1 MSNIGVN
8 VRWETSSVFAGEDV
22 KCIITFKNLI
32 QEPKG
37 SKPASPTSQD
47 CTNGPGRHRW
57 KFDLPIPDGTQFSI
71 PHVLTTATSSATKGK
86 EHRSTLSLGGD
97 VVLTHGISGSTST
110 TTTIPPANTGHQHRR
125 SVSIMSIGTQP
136 GSANETD
143 SSRGWVSSNLQP
155 ARHHNRSASAHG
167 VSLRGTAIHTRP
179 VSSSFG
185 HSRPS
190 RVISS
195 GGIQSGRS
203 LREGFPSQTT
213 TDQDNISMLKG
224 IPSSSAT
231 RTDDLDPDKLIQP
244 LEKDLPS
251 LRLHQSRNEREVRE
265 SNRRSPNM
273 PLLQS
278 NGGTPKNSFEIY
290 STQNDSSET
299 LASEYVA
306 PGIVHQQPN
315 RSSQVHHSPRLS
327 PILSQNRTTEVLIM
341 GYVQLMGSFTLDA
354 SLVNLTPFENI
365 KKKGVIGG
373 QGSGGVVGIE
383 PSANDRGLLSGL
395 GWNSIGSSLGS
406 LLGSHEL
413 SSFKE
418 MRENASTRS
427 IPILTTPQSI
437 LFVDLKLGPGESKSY
452 LYQNKLPE
460 GVPPTHKGRAMKVSY
475 QLIIGLQRAQ
485 FATQRQMVR
494 QVDVPFKVL
503 PGINRAITQI
513 TYSSYKFNLIQAM
526 AKFWATI

>member
-1 MSNIGVN
+1 MSNIRVI
-8 VRWETSSVFAGEDV
+8 VRWETSPVFAGEDV
-22 KCIITFKNLI
+22 KCIITFKNI
-32 QEPKG
+32 IKVPEGPR
-37 SKPASPTSQD
+37 SASPTSQD
-47 CTNGPGRHRW
+47 CTNGPSRHRW
-57 KFDLPIPDGTQFSI
+57 KFDLPISDGIQFSK
-71 PHVLTTATSSATKGK
+71 PYVLTTATSSATKRT

-97 VVLTHGISGSTST
+97 IVGTHGISGYTST
-110 TTTIPPANTGHQHRR
+110 GTSIAPANTDHQHRR

-143 SSRGWVSSNLQP
+143 SSRGWASSNLQP
-155 ARHHNRSASAHG
+155 ARRHNRSASVHG
-167 VSLRGTAIHTRP
+167 VSLRGTTMHTRP
-179 VSSSFG
+179 IGSSFG

-190 RVISS
+190 RVISNS
-195 GGIQSGRS
+195 RSQSVRS
-203 LREGFPSQTT
+203 LKEGFPSQTT
-213 TDQDNISMLKG
+213 TDQDNISMLKD
-224 IPSSSAT
+224 IPSNSAR
-231 RTDDLDPDKLIQP
+231 RTVDSNPDKLIQP
-244 LEKDLPS
+244 LEKGLPS
-251 LRLHQSRNEREVRE
+251 LEIHQSRNEREVRD

-273 PLLQS
+273 PLPQS
-278 NGGTPKNSFEIY
+278 NKGTPKNSFEIY

-315 RSSQVHHSPRLS
+315 GSSQVHQSPHLS
-327 PILSQNRTTEVLIM
+327 PILSQNQPIEILIM

-383 PSANDRGLLSGL
+383 PSTKDRGLLSGL

-406 LLGSHEL
+406 LLGGHEL
-413 SSFKE
+413 SSFKG

-427 IPILTTPQSI
+427 IPVLTTPQSI

-452 LYQNKLPE
+452 LYQNKLPK
-460 GVPPTHKGRAMKVSY
+460 GIPPTHKGRAMKVSY
-475 QLIIGLQRAQ
+475 QLVIGLQRAQ
-485 FATQRQMVR
+485 FASQQQMVQ
-494 QVDVPFKVL
+494 QVDVPFTVL
-503 PGINRAITQI
+503 PGINGTVIQVM
-513 TYSSYKFNLIQAM
+513 YSLYKFDLVQAM